1 MDVKKLPEYICKPAH
16 NESKIKRLPCL
27 MAITDG
33 SLYGKDLLECIEAV
47 LAGGMDT
54 LQLREKLL
62 TTADLFRLARQ
73 VLPICRRY
81 GALLLI
87 NGRADVSLAVGADG
101 VHLGGDALSPS
112 EVRGLSGRDFL
123 IGFSAHTCE
132 DLLHNSEA
140 DYATISP
147 IYPTLCKPGAKG
159 LGSSELARVCK
170 HSPLPLLALGGISAE
185 RLPKMAAAG
194 VVGAAFMRALFQA
207 DDPQAAAGKIK
218 DAWLKAVNP
227 GNIAV
232 DRGSSL

>member
-1 MDVKKLPEYICKPAH
+1 MPKCICKPA
-16 NESKIKRLPCL
+16 NNGSKIKRLPRL

-112 EVRGLSGRDFL
+112 EVRRLAGRDFL
-123 IGFSAHTCE
+123 IGFSAHACE
-132 DLLHNSEA
+132 ELLHNSEA

-147 IYPTLCKPGAKG
+147 VYPTLCKPGAGG
-159 LGSSELARVCK
+159 LGLPELARVCMR
-170 HSPLPLLALGGISAE
+170 SSLPLLALGGISSE
-185 RLPKMAAAG
+185 RLPEVAAAG
-194 VVGAAFMRALFQA
+194 AVGAAFMSALFQA

-218 DAWLKAVNP
+218 DAWIEAVKP
-227 GNIAV
+227 GNIAI
-232 DRGSSL
+232 DRGSPL